1 MSTTEELTKANLGD
15 YLLEIISRMQ
25 AFDKHPI
32 IRPTD
37 INFAVLPEEKVE
49 MKKNATAL
57 VERLGTL
64 KQFIIEHPSDGLEVV
79 IKQLEERISIIE
91 KKKLL
96 EL

>member
-1 MSTTEELTKANLGD
+1 MSEPQQLTKENLGD

-37 INFAVLPEEKVE
+37 VNFGVLPEEKEE

-57 VERLGTL
+57 VQNLGTL
-64 KQFIIEHPSDGLEVV
+64 KAFMNEHPSDGLEVV
-79 IKQLEERISIIE
+79 IKQLEERHEVIE